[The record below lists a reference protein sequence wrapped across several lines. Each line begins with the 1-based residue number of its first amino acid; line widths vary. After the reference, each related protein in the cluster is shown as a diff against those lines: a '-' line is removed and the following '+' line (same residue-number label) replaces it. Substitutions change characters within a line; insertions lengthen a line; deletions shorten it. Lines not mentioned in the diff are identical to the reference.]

1 MNKYSE
7 KINTF
12 KFISGIL
19 DKIFDLFQ
27 TVYYVLEQNLITVKE
42 SEERLSQLK
51 DQDISGSF
59 FCSYT
64 GFIVLG
70 HKSE

>member
-27 TVYYVLEQNLITVKE
+27 TIDHVLDEDLITVKE
-42 SEERLSQLK
+42 SEELLSQLK
-51 DQDISGSF
+51 DQDISGSI